1 MLCKY
6 RFICKNI
13 DELIQGIQK
22 NEVGN
27 LEAFKNIFF
36 EYQDGKNTKRVV
48 ELIYDILKKSL

>member
-1 MLCKY
+1 M
-6 RFICKNI
+6 
-13 DELIQGIQK
+13 LIQGIQK